1 MDKYKIIYEYTYDFY
16 DGYTFKKQICIDNNK
31 KIIFNFIV
39 NDLFCDDLLLSNIS
53 NDFKDS
59 TLNNKIK
66 EYLLNDIK
74 EKVKFK
80 TLGICLK
87 GIKCNIQM
95 FESGIRIND
104 KVFKLK
110 NNDYGKLKTKL
121 LDYIDTLK
129 HQQKILGVLI

>member
-59 TLNNKIK
+59 TLHNKIK

-110 NNDYGKLKTKL
+110 NNDYGKLKTKI

-129 HQQKILGVLI
+129 HQ

>member
-59 TLNNKIK
+59 TLHNKIK

-129 HQQKILGVLI
+129 HQ

>member
-129 HQQKILGVLI
+129 HQ